1 MFGVLSPCLT
11 HLDTELGAQ
20 WRAHMC
26 GVCLSLR
33 SDHGQLARLTTNT
46 DAIMISVLVDAQRE
60 SASKTVSAG
69 PCALRG
75 MRGAQVIAPAELSVR
90 LGATTSLTLA
100 SAKASDVL
108 AEQEVGLSAPSAL
121 RARGARVAGSL
132 LREKALS
139 DTTVAAAIGNRALL
153 DDLAGQAAI
162 EKGGASLAEITDGSA
177 RAAAAVFAATAEL
190 AGVPENQ
197 AVLEQIGADFGRCAH
212 LLDAVEDLEKD
223 AKTGAFNPLTATG
236 TSVDAVWEDCRRLVR
251 AIRTATD
258 RLILR
263 DDRLLRM
270 LLLGGLE
277 RAVTNVFGHRTDAVF
292 TAPGAPRRPPNLPPF
307 HKRILP
313 WMGVYCTGYAC
324 CAAHTNPCNGKRHQ
338 AGCQGCDCCDCDCCD
353 CDC

>member
-33 SDHGQLARLTTNT
+33 SEHGQLARLTTNT
-46 DAIMISVLVDAQRE
+46 DAIVISILVDAQRE
-60 SASKTVSAG
+60 SPSEMVSAG
-69 PCALRG
+69 PCPLRG
-75 MRGAQVIAPAELSVR
+75 MRTAQVIAPAELSVR

-100 SAKASDVL
+100 SAKASDVS
-108 AEQEVGLSAPSAL
+108 AEQEVGLAAPSVL
-121 RARGARVAGSL
+121 RSRGARFVGPR
-132 LREKALS
+132 LREKALA
-139 DTTVAAAIGNRALL
+139 DTTVAAAIGGRQLL
-153 DDLAGQAAI
+153 DGLAGQAAL
-162 EKGGASLAEITDGSA
+162 EKGGASLHEITDGTA

-190 AGVPENQ
+190 AGVPENR
-197 AVLEQIGADFGRCAH
+197 ALLEQIGADFGRCAH
-212 LLDAVEDLEKD
+212 LLDAVEDLD
-223 AKTGAFNPLTATG
+223 RDTGAGDFNPLTATG
-236 TSVDAVWEDCRRLVR
+236 TTIDMAWEDCRRLVR
-251 AIRTATD
+251 AIRGAAD
-258 RLILR
+258 GLVLR

-270 LLLGGLE
+270 LLLGGLD
-277 RAVTNVFGHRTDAVF
+277 RAINNVFGHRTDAVF
-292 TAPGAPRRPPNLPPF
+292 TAPGAPRRRPELPPF

-353 CDC
+353 C